1 MKVYYAQSGAILK
14 IAERDLLV
22 ATASGVNVIYV
33 YAPFPSSSLVTAS
46 FLRADNFKIAEIKM
60 EKSIEEPCYWYLA
73 LTDETGIL
81 NVPGELEITVRFY
94 YDDKISVMGIVTAHV
109 YRSIGQMDDGEDY
122 FRYYVSKEL
131 VNQSLRIDNIEKNP
145 GSDVYVGTTPPDPNK
160 NKVWLDI
167 NQGGEEIPLAARSL
181 LAPTDSLPTMEL
193 NATDN
198 SLPAIETVEELP
210 PVTMGEPLPS
220 YNAVDYTL
228 PEMQQSLP
236 DASEVD
242 YKLPTM

>member
-1 MKVYYAQSGAILK
+1 
-14 IAERDLLV
+14 
-22 ATASGVNVIYV
+22 
-33 YAPFPSSSLVTAS
+33 
-46 FLRADNFKIAEIKM
+46 
-60 EKSIEEPCYWYLA
+60 
-73 LTDETGIL
+73 
-81 NVPGELEITVRFY
+81 
-94 YDDKISVMGIVTAHV
+94 
-109 YRSIGQMDDGEDY
+109 
-122 FRYYVSKEL
+122 
-131 VNQSLRIDNIEKNP
+131 
-145 GSDVYVGTTPPDPNK
+145 
-160 NKVWLDI
+160 
-167 NQGGEEIPLAARSL
+167 
-181 LAPTDSLPTMEL
+181 MEL